1 MRVDKTEVEETAEK
15 LSSGTQC
22 PEKHKD
28 MWFRNTGDRG
38 RKEKVVTGQVWVKAQ
53 SIVRLELKKKF
64 LNRL

>member
-1 MRVDKTEVEETAEK
+1 MGLRVDKTEVEETAEK

-38 RKEKVVTGQVWVKAQ
+38 RKEKVVTGQVWVKA
-53 SIVRLELKKKF
+53 
-64 LNRL
+64 LN